1 VSTSEIKILP
11 IGGLG
16 EIGMNCMVIEY
27 EDEILVI
34 DCGLLFTDLDH
45 FGVDFVVSDF
55 AYLVERKDKVK
66 AVLLTHGH
74 EDHIGALP
82 FLMKAGIR
90 APIYASP
97 FTMLLVRE
105 RLREAGWLDRA
116 QLCEHALTTEID
128 LKCKYFKA
136 RSIAVNHSI
145 VEAASLAI
153 ETPLGL
159 ILHTGD
165 FRIDSDPFYGKP
177 LDLDV
182 FRKLGQDGV
191 LLLMSD
197 STNVERCE
205 HGKSESTVH
214 QKLEELLARAEGL
227 TVVSMFASNIGRM
240 GQVFSIAKKMNKR
253 VAACGRSM
261 EQNIQHAFKAGYLRG
276 AETQYISQ
284 DQISEYARKD
294 VIVLATGSQGEP
306 RSALTRMSRREHP
319 EIKFESGDRVILSSK
334 FIPGNEKAIG
344 RSINDLFRQGADV
357 IYEAIE
363 EVHVSGHATRPELRQ
378 MIEAVK
384 PRFFVPIHGEYRH
397 LVHHAALAR
406 ECGIPEKN
414 VVLAVNGDLLALTQN
429 DLWISGQLPEG
440 RVMVENREGQEISKT
455 TLKERRQLAET
466 GVVISVA
473 LRDKRTGEL
482 VSDPVIVAKG
492 LAHETVEAWV
502 LDEARAEMKEVLQG
516 WEEEWDQAL
525 FHPQFQEQFRVELRR
540 FMNTN
545 LGKKPVVIPIVLD
558 V

>member
-1 VSTSEIKILP
+1 LSAAEIKILP

-34 DCGLLFTDLDH
+34 DCGLMFTDLDH
-45 FGVDFVVSDF
+45 FGVDFIVPDY
-55 AYLVERKDKVK
+55 AYLIERKDKVK
-66 AVLLTHGH
+66 AILLTHGH

-82 FLMKAGIR
+82 YLLKAGIR

-97 FTMLLVRE
+97 FTMLLIRE

-116 QLCEHALTTEID
+116 ELREHPLVAEID
-128 LKCKYFKA
+128 LQSQHFKA

-145 VEAASLAI
+145 VEAAALAI
-153 ETPLGL
+153 QTPLGT
-159 ILHTGD
+159 IIHTGD
-165 FRIDSDPFYGKP
+165 FRIDADPFYGKP

-182 FRKLGQDGV
+182 FRKLGEDGV
-191 LLLMSD
+191 LLLLSD

-205 HGKSESTVH
+205 HGKSESLVYK
-214 QKLEELLARAEGL
+214 KLEELLARAEGL
-227 TVVSMFASNIGRM
+227 TVVSMFASNVGRM
-240 GQVFSIAKKMNKR
+240 GQVFSLAKKMNKR

-261 EQNIQHAFKAGYLRG
+261 EQNIQHAFQAGYLRG
-276 AETQYISQ
+276 AETQYIAQ
-284 DQISEYARKD
+284 DQISQYSRKD
-294 VIVLATGSQGEP
+294 IIVLATGSQGEP

-319 EIKFESGDRVILSSK
+319 EIKFEAGDRVILSSK

-363 EVHVSGHATRPELRQ
+363 EVHVSGHATRPELKL

-384 PRFFVPIHGEYRH
+384 PRFFAPIHGEYRH
-397 LVHHAALAR
+397 LVHHAELAR

-414 VVLAVNGDLLALTQN
+414 VVLAVNGDLLTLTR
-429 DLWISGQLPEG
+429 DEFWISGQLPEG
-440 RVMVENREGQEISKT
+440 RVLIESREGHEISKN

-482 VSDPVIVAKG
+482 VADPVIVAKG
-492 LAHETVEAWV
+492 LAHETVEEWV
-502 LDEARAEMKEVLQG
+502 LDEARAEMKEVLEG
-516 WEEEWDQAL
+516 WQEDWDQAL
-525 FHPQFQEQFRVELRR
+525 FHPQFQEQFRIELRR
-540 FMNTN
+540 FLNAN
-545 LGKKPVVIPIVLD
+545 LGKKPVVIPIILD